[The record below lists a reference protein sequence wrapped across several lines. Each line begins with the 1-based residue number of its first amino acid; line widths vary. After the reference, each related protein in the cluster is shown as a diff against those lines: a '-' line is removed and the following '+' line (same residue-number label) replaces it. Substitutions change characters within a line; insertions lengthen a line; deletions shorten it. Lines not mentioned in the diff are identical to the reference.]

1 MSMIFKLNWTDE
13 DFETI
18 EADAVI
24 GSADLDR
31 WPGIPADPEAEAR
44 IAREALAGFRAAR
57 AAEAADSASTSS
69 PMSTSASKTHGSS
82 WCRAP
87 AGGGCAACCPHS

>member
-1 MSMIFKLNWTDE
+1 MSTIFKLTWTDE

-44 IAREALAGFRAAR
+44 IARDALAGYRAAR
-57 AAEAADSASTSS
+57 AAQSS
-69 PMSTSASKTHGSS
+69 
-82 WCRAP
+82 
-87 AGGGCAACCPHS
+87 